1 MKAKI
6 DQWEERLQKSLSA
19 FAEELEKMPVR
30 EAQYNGTNAV
40 TPCTDQDRRKDGK
53 KLETP
58 NVWNLTSENIDAEID
73 SSVPMPKVSP
83 VRRADERLARTIEN
97 MIRNEIDRLPLEKLN
112 DQAERATKKQGAC
125 GLLVEWDSTIRTHTT
140 TGDVT
145 MQVLHPTRIIP
156 QAGCEDLE
164 SSDYYFV
171 LLPMTKTYVKN
182 RWGVDVGREEE
193 EKPELRNSGTSD
205 EIVTVK
211 IATYKNGEG
220 GIGQFIW
227 VNNTMLS
234 DMDDCQARRLRRCKK
249 CGQTEI
255 DNAFTMDAPTEDGTM
270 PEGKPRRARKD
281 ECSYCHSRSWES
293 VKEET
298 KKVPLSDLKRLG
310 VRPEVIAK
318 IEAMQ
323 EETTPHPAAVPPPSP
338 QGKGFGGVLPQGE
351 GIMDAVLPE
360 IVGIAEP
367 VQAYKEPEV
376 EIPYYVPN
384 VFPLVMLYNVS
395 ALGKWMG
402 ESDCDKLAD
411 QQNTVNR
418 MWSKI
423 ISRLVNA
430 GAKIVMPPEARLE
443 VDADDNEMIRVQKT
457 TDISLIKQFEFTGNL
472 QYEFNV
478 LSKAGEEARNAIGIT
493 QSFLGQRDATANS
506 AKAKQFAAQQTAG
519 RLESKRVMKKL
530 AFSQV
535 YEIMFKYMIAYADE
549 KRPIR
554 YVNKDGDTDYEEF
567 NAYEFLEV
575 DDAGELYWNTDFLFS
590 CDDASALAAN
600 REAMW
605 QETTRIFQS
614 GAFGAPA
621 DTATLV
627 VYWTKM
633 EENHFPGA
641 AANRKIFEE
650 RRQQEIQMQQ
660 MQMMQQAQQAQMQRV
675 QPQAADIPQQATVP
689 GAEQVTPFGV

>member
-1 MKAKI
+1 MKATI
-6 DQWEERLQKSLSA
+6 DIWKERLQKSLTA
-19 FAEELEKMPVR
+19 FADELEKMPER
-30 EAQYNGTNAV
+30 EAQYNGSHSIR
-40 TPCTDQDRRKDGK
+40 PCTEKDKRKDGK
-53 KLETP
+53 ALETS
-58 NVWNLTSENIDAEID
+58 NVWNITSENIDAEID

-83 VRRADERLARTIEN
+83 VRRQDERLARTIEN

-112 DQAERATKKQGAC
+112 DQAERTTKKQGAC

-145 MQVLHPTRIIP
+145 MQVVHPTRIIP

-164 SSDYYFV
+164 SSDYYFAMI
-171 LLPMTKTYVKN
+171 PMTKTYVKN
-182 RWGVDVGREEE
+182 RWGVDVQKEGE
-193 EKPELRNSGTSD
+193 EKPELRDSGTSD

-227 VNNTMLS
+227 VNNTLLS
-234 DMDDCQARRLRRCKK
+234 ELDDCQARRLRRCKK

-255 DNAFTMDAPTEDGTM
+255 DNAYTMDAPTVDGTM
-270 PEGKPRRARKD
+270 PEEKPRRTRRD
-281 ECSYCHSRSWES
+281 ECSFCHSRSWES
-293 VKEET
+293 VREEFKE
-298 KKVPLSDLKRLG
+298 VPLSDLERLG
-310 VRPEVIAK
+310 VRPEVRLK
-318 IEAMQ
+318 IERNIREQQAKKMA
-323 EETTPHPAAVPPPSP
+323 EEMIPSV
-338 QGKGFGGVLPQGE
+338 GFADSSVMEGVE
-351 GIMDAVLPE
+351 GAVLPE
-360 IVGIAEP
+360 IVGAAEP
-367 VQAYKEPEV
+367 MKAYNEPTV
-376 EIPYYVPN
+376 MIPYYVPN

-395 ALGKWMG
+395 ALGRWMG

-423 ISRLVNA
+423 IARMVNA
-430 GAKIVMPPEARLE
+430 GNKILLPSEARIE
-443 VDADDNEMIRVQKT
+443 VDADDNEMIRVHRT
-457 TDISLIKQFEFTGNL
+457 IDLSLIKHLEFTGNL
-472 QYEFNV
+472 QYEFNT
-478 LSKAGEEARNAIGIT
+478 LAKAGEEARNAIGIT

-549 KRPIR
+549 RRPIR
-554 YVNKDGDTDYEEF
+554 YVNVDGDTDYEEF

-614 GAFGAPA
+614 GGLGNPA

-633 EENHFPGA
+633 EEQHFPGA

-660 MQMMQQAQQAQMQRV
+660 AQQAKMLMMQQAQQAQMQRV
-675 QPQAADIPQQATVP
+675 QTQPIQAAVP